1 MLQTLREGPSD
12 PGSDASEMIAV
23 YKHILVVCLDI
34 ECLNSARFEVRER
47 VSAVTSDINTVFSIT
62 ES

>member
-12 PGSDASEMIAV
+12 PGSDEKIAV
-23 YKHILVVCLDI
+23 YKHNLVVCLDI
-34 ECLNSARFEVRER
+34 ECLNSAGFEVREH